1 MSNRAL
7 RRQIARLEE
16 LPDEDRLAIL
26 DQLDSGERQLVL
38 GIIEQGSVTARAADD
53 VLTRTGGRAAP
64 EGLSPW
70 LRAMIE
76 TPGADANGGKAVTAH
91 CRDAL
96 AEIAA
101 ELAPPSQAAVQA
113 PIESG
118 GWKALRDVFAAPFGR
133 TGGWR

>member
-16 LPDEDRLAIL
+16 LPEEDRLAIL
-26 DQLDSGERQLVL
+26 DQLDVRERQLVL
-38 GIIEQGSVTARAADD
+38 GIIEQGSVTAPAADR
-53 VLTRTGGRAAP
+53 VLAGPDAAALP

-76 TPGADANGGKAVTAH
+76 APESSPKGGRGTTAH

-96 AEIAA
+96 ARIAA
-101 ELAPPSQAAVQA
+101 EVAPSPVKPA
-113 PIESG
+113 PAPSG
-118 GWKALRDVFAAPFGR
+118 GLRGLLDMLAAPFAR
-133 TGGWR
+133 VGGSR